1 MAINWYPG
9 HMVKTKR
16 NIQEKIDLIDVVFE
30 VIDARIPYSSKN
42 KDIDTII
49 KNKPKIIIMTKIDLC
64 DQKKTNEWI
73 KYYEKLGNIVI
84 PVDLTNN

>member
-42 KDIDTII
+42 KDIDTIV
-49 KNKPKIIIMTKIDLC
+49 KNKPKIIIMTKIDL
-64 DQKKTNEWI
+64 I
-73 KYYEKLGNIVI
+73 
-84 PVDLTNN
+84 

>member
-30 VIDARIPYSSKN
+30 VIDARIPYSSKISGSE
-42 KDIDTII
+42 DILKTKPHILDII
-49 KNKPKIIIMTKIDLC
+49 DESNL
-64 DQKKTNEWI
+64 
-73 KYYEKLGNIVI
+73 
-84 PVDLTNN
+84 